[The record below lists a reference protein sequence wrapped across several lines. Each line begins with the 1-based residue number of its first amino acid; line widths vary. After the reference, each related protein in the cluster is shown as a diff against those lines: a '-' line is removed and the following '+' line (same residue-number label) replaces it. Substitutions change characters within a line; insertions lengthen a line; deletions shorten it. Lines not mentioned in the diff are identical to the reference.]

1 MGSFNDLCD
10 KPYMCAC
17 GKCHVC
23 KIHKIWLGAGALRQ
37 IAEATASYASI
48 LLVADDNTYA
58 VCGAKTEAIL
68 RSAGRQVKTLLF
80 HGTGFLIPDN
90 QAVERL
96 LKAAAPPVDLLVGVG
111 SGVIND
117 LCKHVSNCLHIPYII
132 VATAPS
138 MDGYVS
144 MGAALLLDGLKVTT
158 DAKPPLAVVADTTI
172 LKDAPMEMIRAGFGD
187 IVGKYS
193 ALNDWKLSHLLLK
206 EPFCRQVYDM
216 VKGAVDR
223 VVRLADGL
231 MARREES
238 VEALMES
245 LLPVGVAMS
254 FVGNS
259 HPASGSEHHLSHF
272 FELTGL
278 ERNRPYLLHGL
289 DVGYATIITSRL
301 RERVMGRTA
310 APRGEAAGSE
320 SMGER
325 DPGCVW
331 PRGGQYSTTSGKRWH
346 RAEPP
351 AENHPP
357 LGGDPGRTGRG
368 TQGGTDT
375 GYSAKRGL

>member
-1 MGSFNDLCD
+1 
-10 KPYMCAC
+10 
-17 GKCHVC
+17 
-23 KIHKIWLGAGALRQ
+23 
-37 IAEATASYASI
+37 
-48 LLVADDNTYA
+48 
-58 VCGAKTEAIL
+58 
-68 RSAGRQVKTLLF
+68 
-80 HGTGFLIPDN
+80 
-90 QAVERL
+90 
-96 LKAAAPPVDLLVGVG
+96 
-111 SGVIND
+111 
-117 LCKHVSNCLHIPYII
+117 
-132 VATAPS
+132 

-245 LLPVGVAMS
+245 LLLVGVAMS

-272 FELTGL
+272 FELTAWNGTA
-278 ERNRPYLLHGL
+278 RICFMAWMSVTRP
-289 DVGYATIITSRL
+289 
-301 RERVMGRTA
+301 
-310 APRGEAAGSE
+310 
-320 SMGER
+320 
-325 DPGCVW
+325 
-331 PRGGQYSTTSGKRWH
+331 
-346 RAEPP
+346 
-351 AENHPP
+351 
-357 LGGDPGRTGRG
+357 
-368 TQGGTDT
+368 
-375 GYSAKRGL
+375 

>member
-245 LLPVGVAMS
+245 LLLV
-254 FVGNS
+254 
-259 HPASGSEHHLSHF
+259 
-272 FELTGL
+272 
-278 ERNRPYLLHGL
+278 
-289 DVGYATIITSRL
+289 
-301 RERVMGRTA
+301 
-310 APRGEAAGSE
+310 
-320 SMGER
+320 
-325 DPGCVW
+325 
-331 PRGGQYSTTSGKRWH
+331 
-346 RAEPP
+346 
-351 AENHPP
+351 
-357 LGGDPGRTGRG
+357 
-368 TQGGTDT
+368 
-375 GYSAKRGL
+375 